1 MAGTIIVDRIE
12 SDASYASSINVAA
25 QVTFSNTVSFS
36 STANVTGN
44 MTVTGNVSVAALTA
58 TDVVTFPAGTAALPS
73 ITTAGDPDTGIYF
86 PSTNNVAFTTA
97 STERMRISPSGN
109 VLIGTTT
116 TQTGAVLAVTGGIQG
131 TITSGTVV
139 TASGTSIDFTALP
152 SWVKRITVI
161 FQGVSTNGSSAYLVR
176 LGTSGGVVTS
186 GYVSSGN
193 QLNPASSSA
202 SSTAGFNFVID
213 NAGYICTG
221 NIVFNNISSNTWVAS
236 YTLSLTGVATG
247 SAVGGGQIALGG
259 TLDRV
264 RITTVNG
271 TDTFDAGS
279 INIMYEG

>member
-1 MAGTIIVDRIE
+1 MSKVVIAGDASGTGTFTISAPNGNTDRTLVLPDEAGTLV
-12 SDASYASSINVAA
+12 
-25 QVTFSNTVSFS
+25 
-36 STANVTGN
+36 
-44 MTVTGNVSVAALTA
+44 
-58 TDVVTFPAGTAALPS
+58 
-73 ITTAGDPDTGIYF
+73 
-86 PSTNNVAFTTA
+86 TTA
-97 STERMRISPSGN
+97 SLPNPLT
-109 VLIGTTT
+109 LGT
-116 TQTGAVLAVTGGIQG
+116 AVAS
-131 TITSGTVV
+131 TSGT
-139 TASGTSIDFTALP
+139 AIDFTGIP
-152 SWVKRITVI
+152 SWVKRVTVVL
-161 FQGVSTNGSSAYLVR
+161 QGISTNGSSAYLVR

-213 NAGYICTG
+213 SAGYICTG

-247 SAVGGGQIALGG
+247 SAIGGGHINLGA

-279 INIMYEG
+279 INIMYE